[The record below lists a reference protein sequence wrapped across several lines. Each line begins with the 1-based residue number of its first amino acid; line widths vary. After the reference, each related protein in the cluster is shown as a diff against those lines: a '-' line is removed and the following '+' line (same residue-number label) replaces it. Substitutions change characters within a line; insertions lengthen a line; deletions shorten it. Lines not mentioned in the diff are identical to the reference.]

1 MNQIRRRRFL
11 FAIGTLLAGPLAGPL
26 ARAQRGEGLPHR
38 QCLHCGVLDD

>member
-11 FAIGTLLAGPLAGPL
+11 FAIGTLLAWPL